1 MIRSLRGRLFVGLT
15 AIILLT
21 GAIGSMFAYQWAFG
35 EAIEL
40 QDSILIQLASLA
52 QNASFSGGQPLHGVE
67 EDTEVWLIELGK
79 TPRGMADDRQLF
91 ALLDGL
97 QVATWK
103 NQPVRVLLRTRSD
116 GSRFAVAQPTAV
128 RDETARDVALR
139 TLLPIAALIPCLMV
153 VTALVIARSLRPMVR
168 LARDLDS
175 RPADDMTPLPL
186 SGMPSELHPFISS
199 INGLLAR
206 MRLLM
211 DQQRRFVADAAHE
224 LRTPITALSLQA
236 ENLESVALPKQAQE
250 RVAALKQGMHR
261 TKHLLEQLL
270 ALARHEATAA
280 GPAEIALAAL
290 DRVAKEVVAGL
301 LPDATDRGIDLGF
314 ALAEPLT
321 VRSESVMLAAIIRNL
336 LDNAL
341 CFTPRGGT
349 IDIGIYRQDDLAI
362 LQVED
367 TGPGIASI
375 DMDKIF
381 EPFFRSSR
389 PEGEG
394 TGLGLSIVKRIVDS
408 LGGGIALENIAG
420 AGGSGLRVTVR
431 LPIAA
436 DPDSTA
442 SKDAAE
448 VEKPDGSGIGPLLS
462 RS

>member
-1 MIRSLRGRLFVGLT
+1 MIRSLRGRLYVGLT

-21 GAIGSMFAYQWAFG
+21 GAIGSMFAYRWAFG

-79 TPRGMADDRQLF
+79 TPRGSADDRQLF
-91 ALLDGL
+91 TLQDGL

-103 NQPVRVLLRTRSD
+103 NQPVRVLLRTRPD
-116 GSRFAVAQPTAV
+116 GSRFAVAQPTAI
-128 RDETARDVALR
+128 RDETARDVAFR

-153 VTALVIARSLRPMVR
+153 VTALVIAYSLRPMVR
-168 LARDLDS
+168 LAGDLDA
-175 RPADDMTPLPL
+175 RRADDMTPLPL
-186 SGMPSELHPFISS
+186 SAMPSELQPFITS

-236 ENLESVALPKQAQE
+236 ENLASVALPKRARE
-250 RVAALKQGMHR
+250 RVAALRLGMHR

-270 ALARHEATAA
+270 ALARHEAAPT
-280 GPAEIALAAL
+280 GLAEKPLAAL
-290 DRVAKEVVAGL
+290 DHVAKEVVADL
-301 LPDATDRGIDLGF
+301 LPEAADRGIDLGF
-314 ALAEPLT
+314 ALVEPLT
-321 VRSESVMLAAIIRNL
+321 VRGEPAMLAAIIRNL
-336 LDNAL
+336 LENAL
-341 CFTPRGGT
+341 RFTPRGGT
-349 IDIGIYRQDDLAI
+349 IDIGVYREDGMAI

-367 TGPGIASI
+367 TGPGIASA
-375 DMDKIF
+375 DMDQVF
-381 EPFFRSSR
+381 EPFFRGSR

-408 LGGGIALENIAG
+408 LGGRIALENIAG
-420 AGGSGLRVTVR
+420 IGRSGLRATVR
-431 LPIAA
+431 LPIAG
-436 DPDSTA
+436 DPDSSP
-442 SKDAAE
+442 SKGKE
-448 VEKPDGSGIGPLLS
+448 S
-462 RS
+462 RETQAPEPGCG